1 MVAHRV
7 LLFSPNQSPKKSA
20 IVRNPAYT
28 VDKSTKTATRTE
40 TMTPTE
46 CSQQSFEFQALGRRN
61 VIANFDGGH
70 LSSDGGGAL
79 ILREIENRT
88 GLLKKLAACFDDRR
102 NQELIEHSVA
112 HLLAQRIN
120 GLVLGYE
127 DLNDHDNLRRDPGHA
142 LAANKQD
149 LLGQHRR
156 EERDRGKALAGASTL
171 NRLELAAEEPDSRYR
186 KIVADP
192 DAIEDLLIVQGVK
205 AIPRRSRE
213 IILDFDATDDPL
225 HGNQEG
231 RYFQGYYRH
240 YCYLPL
246 YCFCGNIPLVAKLRD
261 CKRDGCDGTVE
272 ALRKI
277 VPVIRRRFGKKVRII
292 LRGDGGFGRDAIMD
306 WCENNQVF
314 YCLGLAKNKRL
325 LKTIAPKLG
334 KLHHQQARGEVA
346 PPVRCFTEF
355 KYETRKTWSRK
366 RRVIA
371 KIELLEKGAN
381 PRFIVTNL
389 PACGFDDTADFA
401 DRYRARELYEKL
413 YCARG
418 DMENRIKE
426 QQMDLFADRTS
437 THWMASN
444 QLRLWFSAIAHLIM
458 HTLKASVLK
467 GTDLARASIGTI
479 RLKLFKIAVRIKV
492 SVRRVLVECCSSYPL
507 KELFAKVHESLG
519 KFSPETV

>member
-1 MVAHRV
+1 
-7 LLFSPNQSPKKSA
+7 
-20 IVRNPAYT
+20 
-28 VDKSTKTATRTE
+28 
-40 TMTPTE
+40 MTQTE
-46 CSQQSFEFQALGRRN
+46 CSQQNFEFQALGRRN
-61 VIANFDGGH
+61 VIANFEGGH

-79 ILREIENRT
+79 ILREIENRN
-88 GLLKKLAACFDDRR
+88 GLIKKLASCFDDRR
-102 NQELIEHSVA
+102 NPELIEHSVP

-127 DLNDHDNLRRDPGHA
+127 DLNDHNDLRRDPGHA
-142 LAANKQD
+142 LGANKED
-149 LLGQHRR
+149 LLGEHRR
-156 EERDRGKALAGASTL
+156 DERDRGKALAAAATL
-171 NRLELAAEEPDSRYR
+171 NRLELAAEKSDSRYR

-192 DAIEDLLIVQGVK
+192 DAIEALLIEQGVK

-246 YCFCGNIPLVAKLRD
+246 YCFCGNIPLIAKLRD
-261 CKRDGCDGTVE
+261 CKRDACDGTIE
-272 ALRKI
+272 ALQKI
-277 VPVIRRRFGKKVRII
+277 VPAIRRRLGGKVRII
-292 LRGDGGFGRDAIMD
+292 LRGDGGFARNAIMD
-306 WCENNQVF
+306 WCENNQVY
-314 YCLGLAKNKRL
+314 YCLGLAKNERL
-325 LKTIAPKLG
+325 LKAIRPKLG
-334 KLHHQQARGEVA
+334 KLRYQQADEEMVL
-346 PPVRCFTEF
+346 PVRRFTELQ
-355 KYETRKTWSRK
+355 YETRETWSRK

-371 KIELLEKGAN
+371 KIELLEKGVN

-389 PACGFDDTADFA
+389 PACGFDDPADPA
-401 DRYRARELYEKL
+401 TRYHARELYDDL

-444 QLRLWFSAIAHLIM
+444 QLRLWFSAFAHLIM
-458 HTLKASVLK
+458 HTLKACVLK
-467 GTDLARASIGTI
+467 GTELARASIGTI

-507 KELFAKVHESLG
+507 KELFAKVHGALG
-519 KFSPETV
+519 GLSPGTA

>member
-1 MVAHRV
+1 
-7 LLFSPNQSPKKSA
+7 
-20 IVRNPAYT
+20 
-28 VDKSTKTATRTE
+28 
-40 TMTPTE
+40 MTGTD
-46 CSQQSFEFQALGRRN
+46 CLQNNFEFQALGRKK
-61 VIANFDGGH
+61 VEANFDGGH

-88 GLLKKLAACFDDRR
+88 GLLKRLSTCFDDRR
-102 NQELIEHSVA
+102 NQELIEHSLP

-127 DLNDHDNLRRDPGHA
+127 DLNDHDDLRRDPGHA
-142 LAANKQD
+142 LAANKED
-149 LLGQHRR
+149 ILGETRR
-156 EERDRGKALAGASTL
+156 DEQDRGKALAAASTL
-171 NRLELAAEEPDSRYR
+171 NRLELAAHSPDERYR

-192 DAIEDLLIVQGVK
+192 AAIQSLLIKEAVK
-205 AIPRRSRE
+205 AIPRKSRE

-246 YCFCGNIPLVAKLRD
+246 YCFCGNIPLLAALRD
-261 CKRDGCDGTVE
+261 CKRDAADGTVE
-272 ALRKI
+272 ALEKI
-277 VPVIRRRFGKKVRII
+277 LPAIRRRFGKKVRVI
-292 LRGDGGFGRDAIMD
+292 LRGDGGFARDAIMH
-306 WCENNQVF
+306 WCEQNGIY
-314 YCLGLAKNKRL
+314 YCLGLAKNQRLQKR
-325 LKTIAPKLG
+325 IASKLG
-334 KLHHQQARGEVA
+334 KLRHEHARGEIKLPA
-346 PPVRCFTEF
+346 RRFTEF
-355 KYETRKTWSRK
+355 TYRTLSSWSRT

-371 KIELLEKGAN
+371 KIEMLEKGAN

-389 PACGFDDTADFA
+389 PATGFGDPADA
-401 DRYRARELYEKL
+401 PDRYHAAGLYEDF

-444 QLRLWFSAIAHLIM
+444 QLRLWFSAFAHLIM
-458 HTLKASVLK
+458 HRLKACVLK
-467 GTDLARASIGTI
+467 GTALEKASIGTI

-492 SVRRVLVECCSSYPL
+492 SVRRVVLECCSSYPL
-507 KELFAKVHESLG
+507 KELFATVHGRLANL
-519 KFSPETV
+519 VC

>member
-1 MVAHRV
+1 
-7 LLFSPNQSPKKSA
+7 
-20 IVRNPAYT
+20 
-28 VDKSTKTATRTE
+28 
-40 TMTPTE
+40 MTPTE
-46 CSQQSFEFQALGRRN
+46 CSQQNFEFQALGRRN
-61 VIANFDGGH
+61 VIANFEGGH

-79 ILREIENRT
+79 FLREIENRT
-88 GLLKKLAACFDDRR
+88 GLLKKLATCFDDRR
-102 NQELIEHSVA
+102 DPELIEHSVP

-127 DLNDHDNLRRDPGHA
+127 DLNDHNDLRRDPGHA
-142 LAANKQD
+142 LAANKED
-149 LLGQHRR
+149 LLGEHRR
-156 EERDRGKALAGASTL
+156 DERDRGKALAAASTL
-171 NRLELAAEEPDSRYR
+171 NRLELAAEKSDSRYR

-192 DAIEDLLIVQGVK
+192 DAIEALLIEQGVK

-246 YCFCGNIPLVAKLRD
+246 YCFCGNIPLIAKLRD
-261 CKRDGCDGTVE
+261 CKRDACDGTVE
-272 ALRKI
+272 ALQKI
-277 VPVIRRRFGKKVRII
+277 VPAIRRRLGKKVRII
-292 LRGDGGFGRDAIMD
+292 LRGDGGFARDAIMD
-306 WCENNQVF
+306 WCENNQVY
-314 YCLGLAKNKRL
+314 YCLGLAKNERL
-325 LKTIAPKLG
+325 LKAIGPKLG
-334 KLHHQQARGEVA
+334 KLRYQQACEEMA
-346 PPVRCFTEF
+346 LPVRRFTEIQ
-355 KYETRKTWSRK
+355 YETRETWSRK

-389 PACGFDDTADFA
+389 PACGFDDPAESA
-401 DRYRARELYEKL
+401 DRYRAQELYERL

-426 QQMDLFADRTS
+426 QQMDLFTDRTS

-444 QLRLWFSAIAHLIM
+444 QLRLWFSAFAHLIM
-458 HTLKASVLK
+458 HTLKACVLK
-467 GTDLARASIGTI
+467 GTELVTASIGTI

-507 KELFAKVHESLG
+507 KELFAKVYQSLDHL
-519 KFSPETV
+519 SPETG